1 MRPISRQDGFTL
13 TELLIASTV
22 TLLVLGGAMTA
33 FKNAL
38 AVNDTA
44 SQLSDSNQNLRSGSN
59 LLVHDL
65 MQAGRKIPTGGIPI
79 PSGAGA
85 TAINRPSPP
94 GVSVYA
100 FDNINQTTLTA
111 IVSGANL
118 GPTID
123 NSSTDIVTFLMIDP
137 LLPALTLYDATANN
151 PPAGVG
157 LIANDGSSMTVGTSN
172 WLTGDS
178 VNGIPAIQA
187 GDLVFF
193 NYGGGAIQTV
203 TSTDATKVY
212 FAANDWFNFNQR
224 ANAAAGT
231 VMQLQ
236 QGSPLK
242 FPSAMTA
249 YRLLMITY
257 YVDAVTVPGTPRLT
271 KVINHYAPQALAGVV
286 EDLDINYD
294 LVDGVNNPVGVKSL
308 PWTDPVS
315 GLTYTATQI
324 RKVNL
329 HVGVRSDTLCLPAND
344 YLRNHLSTSISIRDL
359 AFVSR
364 YQ

>member
-1 MRPISRQDGFTL
+1 VRPISRQDGFTL

-44 SQLSDSNQNLRSGSN
+44 SQMSDANQNLRSGSN

-65 MQAGRKIPTGGIPI
+65 MQAGRRIPTGGIPI

-85 TAINRPSPP
+85 VTINRPSPP
-94 GVSVYA
+94 GGTVYA
-100 FDNINQTTLTA
+100 FDNVNQTTITA
-111 IVSGANL
+111 IVSGANM
-118 GPTID
+118 GPIID
-123 NSSTDIVTFLMIDP
+123 NSSSDMVTILTIDP
-137 LLPALTLYDATANN
+137 LLPALTLYDATSAG

-157 LIANDGSSMTVGTSN
+157 LIANDGSNMTVGTSI

-178 VNGIPAIQA
+178 VNGIPAINT
-187 GDLVFF
+187 GDLIFF

-203 TSTDATKVY
+203 TSTDDTKIY
-212 FAANDWFNFNQR
+212 FAPNDWFMFNQR
-224 ANAAAGT
+224 ANAASGT

-236 QGSPLK
+236 QAGK
-242 FPSAMTA
+242 FPAAMTA
-249 YRLLMITY
+249 YRLQMITY
-257 YVDAVTVPGTPRLT
+257 YVDAVTTPGSPRLT
-271 KVINHYAPQALAGVV
+271 KVINHYSPQALAGVV
-286 EDLDINYD
+286 EDLDVSYD
-294 LVDGVNNPVGVKSL
+294 LVDGVNNPVGIKSL
-308 PWTDPVS
+308 PYTDPVS

-329 HVGVRSDTLCLPAND
+329 HVGVRTDTLCLPAND
-344 YLRNHLSTSISIRDL
+344 YLRNHLSTAISIRDL